1 MPCLIW
7 GTGYNRKRMF
17 KVFIAETILRNIIL
31 AESQRSNNS
40 RSNLFKVLKMAR
52 SLYVAIDS
60 LDLAWIKQLK
70 DDYGLVADTTR
81 TDYIK
86 SISTKPELVLKNPSS
101 LFILD
106 IPIAEAKKIQVEY
119 GVICRSGV
127 DTNVSILIDVNDEH
141 TTDKNK
147 PLGRGWDTVLDSVE
161 SLPSNALILTD
172 RYLFKTTNARYGNG
186 FDNVRSILTE
196 LLPRELNTTF
206 NITVVFDK
214 DSIDP
219 LYDFQTIA
227 KRLNDIK
234 DEFKRPYPIIMEVLG
249 ITGKNNAY
257 YNLHNRRIIS
267 NYFVVKMDYSLAA
280 FNKAVGTA
288 DQTITPQVL
297 FTEDSLNRHSSAPL
311 KTMEQIVSTLRE
323 FSNSLL
329 LPYTKHNSYYY
340 AVNGQ
345 WMEKCI
351 SIRNRLIND

>member
-1 MPCLIW
+1 
-7 GTGYNRKRMF
+7 MF
-17 KVFIAETILRNIIL
+17 KVFIAEIILRKIIQ
-31 AESQRSNNS
+31 AECQRPNNS
-40 RSNLFKVLKMAR
+40 RSNLLKILNSAKN
-52 SLYVAIDS
+52 LYVAMDTP
-60 LDLAWIKQLK
+60 DLAWIKQLK
-70 DDYGLVADTTR
+70 DDYGLVVDITR

-86 SISTKPELVLKNPSS
+86 NIPTKPESVLKNPSS
-101 LFILD
+101 LFLLD
-106 IPIAEAKKIQVEY
+106 IPLAEAKKIQVEY

-127 DTNVSILIDVNDEH
+127 DTNVSMLIDVNDEH

-161 SLPSNALILTD
+161 PLPSNALILTD

-196 LLPRELNTTF
+196 LLPRELNTTYH
-206 NITVVFDK
+206 ITVVFDK

-234 DEFKRPYPIIMEVLG
+234 DEFKRSYPITMEVLG
-249 ITGKNNAY
+249 ITGKNDAY
-257 YNLHNRRIIS
+257 YNLHNRRIVS

-280 FNKAVGTA
+280 FNKAIGTA

-311 KTMEQIVSTLRE
+311 KSMEQIVSTLRK
-323 FSNSLL
+323 FSNSLS

-340 AVNGQ
+340 AVNGE

-351 SIRNRLIND
+351 SIRNRLIK